1 MSTEIQQDL
10 ATTPTREGG
19 LTEAA
24 RQLAYRLHLPTTF
37 VKFVIVG
44 GIGFIVN
51 TFVLFLLYDSPLA
64 DAIMPAKDTD
74 ASLLLF
80 THDDIRL
87 FIASIIAVEAA
98 IITQFNFHDRWTFRK
113 RHREGWIVTRFAKFN
128 LSSIVSPIIVVV
140 TVNLLTPVIRDWFGH
155 DSLIGDIAPY
165 IANTIGVL
173 LGFTWNWTLNSL
185 VIWRDVR
192 TPDPET
198 P

>member
-1 MSTEIQQDL
+1 
-10 ATTPTREGG
+10 
-19 LTEAA
+19 
-24 RQLAYRLHLPTTF
+24 
-37 VKFVIVG
+37 
-44 GIGFIVN
+44 
-51 TFVLFLLYDSPLA
+51 
-64 DAIMPAKDTD
+64 MPAKDTD

-113 RHREGWIVTRFAKFN
+113 RRHEGWIVARFAKFN

-173 LGFTWNWTLNSL
+173 FGFTWNWTLNSL

-192 TPDPET
+192 APDPET